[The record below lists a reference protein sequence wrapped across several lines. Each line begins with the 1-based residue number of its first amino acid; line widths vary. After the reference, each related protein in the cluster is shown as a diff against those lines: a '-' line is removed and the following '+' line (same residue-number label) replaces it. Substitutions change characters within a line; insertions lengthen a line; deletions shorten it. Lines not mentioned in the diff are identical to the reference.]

1 MSFIASLAAVGTAVG
16 VTGAVAAPLAGA
28 GVLAAGGAAL
38 GAGTSALMGG
48 DPGEGA
54 LMGGIMGPL
63 TAPLMPAA
71 GAGAAAGS
79 GAGTAALNS
88 SLTAGSMG
96 LTGGGA
102 AGLGAG
108 TGLTA
113 SAGGIGTLGTAG
125 SSALGGSLTAG
136 SMGLTG
142 GGAAGLGAAGSTAGL
157 GAAAAP
163 GLGTAMGATSAG
175 SALPM
180 AASMGGPGLA
190 APSALGSIGEFA
202 AAHPIM
208 TGAGVGALGGAI
220 TNPNDP
226 MKGALQGGAAGA
238 IGGWGAGQLGGMA
251 GAGGT
256 LGKIGQFAASNPGI
270 TSAGIGMLASPVIG
284 GIMPDFSPSEQDKLN
299 TTNEQERA
307 NFLRYMRQF
316 RPSLAPG
323 YAAGGITDLD
333 GYMSNAQNIP
343 NPNEV
348 ANPQGYGSESVRFMA
363 GGGLANLIPGGSG
376 VADWLTKNSL
386 PGMIFGWEG
395 ASDVPLIGGMF
406 QDQSQIAN
414 LTPEEKKKLMD
425 MAAAQGKPAPAM
437 ARGGIAD
444 LGGYSK
450 GGNLL
455 AGPGDGVSD
464 DIPASIAGKQPARL
478 AAGEY
483 VVPSRIVSELGNG
496 STDAGAKRLDA
507 MVQKI
512 NAGRSKTLGGKKYA
526 KDTRAYKHL
535 PV

>member
-1 MSFIASLAAVGTAVG
+1 MSFIASMVSTAVG
-16 VTGAVAAPLAGA
+16 GGLLGGVLGAAATGAVGA
-28 GVLAAGGAAL
+28 GL
-38 GAGTSALMGG
+38 GAGLSAATGG

-54 LMGGIMGPL
+54 LMGGIGGVLSGGAGLAFAP
-63 TAPLMPAA
+63 TAT
-71 GAGAAAGS
+71 GAGAAS
-79 GAGTAALNS
+79 GALGASGTAALNK

-96 LTGGGA
+96 FTGGGGA
-102 AGLGAG
+102 IAPTATGAG
-108 TGLTA
+108 ATSGVLGP
-113 SAGGIGTLGTAG
+113 SGTA
-125 SSALGGSLTAG
+125 ALNNSLTAG
-136 SMGLTG
+136 SMGFTG
-142 GGAAGLGAAGSTAGL
+142 GGGAIAPTAT
-157 GAAAAP
+157 GA
-163 GLGTAMGATSAG
+163 GATSGVLGPSGTAALNNSLTAG
-175 SALPM
+175 SMGFTGGSGSATP
-180 AASMGGPGLA
+180 SM
-190 APSALGSIGEFA
+190 LGSIGEFA

-208 TGAGVGALGGAI
+208 TSAGVGALGGAI

-226 MKGALQGGAAGA
+226 MKGAIQGGAAGA

-270 TSAGIGMLASPVIG
+270 TSAGIGMLANPVIG

-299 TTNEQERA
+299 ATNEQDRA
-307 NFLRYMRQF
+307 NILRYMRQF

-333 GYMSNAQNIP
+333 SYMSNAQNIP

-363 GGGLANLIPGGSG
+363 DGGLAGLIPGGSG
-376 VADWLTKNSL
+376 VANWLAKNSL
-386 PGMIFGWEG
+386 PGMILGWEG
-395 ASDVPLIGGMF
+395 ASDIPLIGGLF
-406 QDQSQIAN
+406 KDPSQIAN

-425 MAAAQGKPAPAM
+425 MAAAQGKPVPAL

-455 AGPGDGVSD
+455 DGPGDGVSD

-483 VVPSRIVSELGNG
+483 VIPSRIVSELGNG

-512 NAGRSKTLGGKKYA
+512 NAGRSKTLGGKRYA